1 MRKLLAV
8 VFVLLFSSSAYANPK
23 APEILYAP
31 APNWIVPVTP
41 ATYTEKMAE
50 ESGGSIYLLVDT
62 QTTSDKTTEKLYFR
76 RVTKTIN
83 ISGVEDASDVS
94 ITIDP
99 AFQKLTIH
107 HLRVI
112 RGGRVFDQ
120 TERAEIDLARFERDL
135 DKRIYNGQWTAL
147 VRLSDVRSGDIVD
160 IAWTREGRN
169 PVFGKNDFGTFSL
182 AWSVPV
188 EKRHLRV
195 DWPTEMIKRWQ
206 MNDAPVDPKIE
217 TIAANTVFTFGPYSA
232 PAVQAETGT
241 PNWVNQYP
249 VFEISSFKDW
259 SEVSRWAA
267 PYYQSTLPP
276 EVAKIV
282 DDIRLLHKTPEA
294 QLLAAL
300 RFAQE
305 EVRYLSISIGEGGY
319 IPRSPEI
326 TLQKRFGDCKDKTM
340 LFVSLARALGFDV
353 IPALASLN
361 DGPGLT
367 SRLPSPG
374 AFDHVIAE
382 VKLNGKTYWFDAT
395 AKDQRGSLKD
405 FDQARY
411 GYALPI
417 SLQTPSLA
425 HIADEDNDLVT
436 LNINETLD
444 ISGGS
449 QKPLKLTSITEYRGR
464 MADFMRNRLSSQGR
478 KEIEKSYITFY
489 ETYFPGIRYLKPM
502 KFEDNE
508 SENYIKV
515 TEELIADNPY
525 LFDEDVDRFVF
536 NYTVHGVAELVN
548 SKASRSRKTLLAV
561 VPRVNTRHKISVI
574 LDNKGRDWELENE
587 SRSFDNAAFKFDW
600 SAKKTRG
607 KWVLEAKLQ
616 SKTNTVDPSV
626 ADKVLNEHKKVRY
639 DIGWGLR
646 FGDKD

>member
-1 MRKLLAV
+1 MRILLV
-8 VFVLLFSSSAYANPK
+8 VMLVLLFSSSAYAKSK

-31 APNWIVPVTP
+31 TPNWTVPIEP
-41 ATYTEKMAE
+41 AAFTEEMAND
-50 ESGGSIYLLVDT
+50 SGGSIYLLVDT
-62 QTTSDKTTEKLYFR
+62 QTTSNKTSEQLYFR
-76 RVTKTIN
+76 RVTKTLN
-83 ISGVEDASDVS
+83 ISGVEEASDVS

-99 AFQKLTIH
+99 AFQTLTIH

-112 RGGRVFDQ
+112 RDGKVFDQ
-120 TERAEIDLARFERDL
+120 TEQAEIDLARFERDL

-147 VRLSDVRSGDIVD
+147 VRLADVRSGDVID
-160 IAWTREGRN
+160 IAWSREGRN
-169 PVFGKNDFGTFSL
+169 PVFGTNDFGAFSL

-188 EKRHLRV
+188 KKRHLRV
-195 DWPTEMIKRWQ
+195 DWPTKMVKRWQ

-232 PAVQAETGT
+232 PAIQTETGT
-241 PNWVNQYP
+241 PNWINQYP

-259 SEVSRWAA
+259 SEVSGWAV

-282 DDIRLLHKTPEA
+282 DDIRLQHKTPEA

-300 RFAQE
+300 LFAQE
-305 EVRYLSISIGEGGY
+305 EIRYLSISIGEGGY
-319 IPRSPEI
+319 IPRSPEV

-340 LFVSLARALGFDV
+340 LFVSLARALGFDA

-382 VKLNGKTYWFDAT
+382 VKLNGKSYWFDAT
-395 AKDQRGSLKD
+395 AKGQRGSLKG

-417 SLQTPSLA
+417 SLQTKSLSP
-425 HIADEDNDLVT
+425 IADEKNDLIT
-436 LNINETLD
+436 LSINETLD
-444 ISGGS
+444 ISDGPK
-449 QKPLKLTSITEYRGR
+449 KPLKLTSITEYRGR

-478 KEIEKSYITFY
+478 KEIEKSYIKFY
-489 ETYFPGIRYLKPM
+489 ENYFPGIRYVLPM

-508 SENYIKV
+508 SKNYIKV
-515 TEELIADNPY
+515 TEKLVADSPY

-536 NYTVHGVAELVN
+536 NYTVHGIDSLVS
-548 SKASRSRKTLLAV
+548 SKASRNRKTLLAV

-574 LDNKGRDWELENE
+574 LDNKGRGWDLDSEN
-587 SRSFDNAAFKFDW
+587 RSFDNAAFKFDW
-600 SAKKTRG
+600 SAQKIRG
-607 KWVLEAKLQ
+607 KWVLDAKLQ
-616 SKTNTVDPSV
+616 SKASTVDPSV
-626 ADKVLNEHKKVRY
+626 ADKILDEHKKIEY

-646 FGDKD
+646 FGEED